1 LERVSIRLEAD
12 AMEASPRYRLP
23 VRDKSI
29 LGLPLLDALL
39 ASALFAIKLA
49 TLAAGVQPGP
59 AAMYAS
65 LPFWTLPFAF
75 RRRYPVAVA
84 AVVAVTGALEYV
96 AVGYHDS
103 VVALFA
109 WVFVAYNNGA
119 RIQSPRRLALAT
131 AISGAAGVSV
141 GIAHGPRTL
150 WNVVALLFLL
160 LAPLLAGL
168 WVRQLRLRAVML
180 EQLAQ
185 QLERERE
192 EQARSAVTEERARIA
207 RELHDEVAHAMSV
220 IAVQAD
226 AAEGALATDPAL
238 VERPLVAIR
247 ETARAALADMRRVL
261 GGLRSGEDAE
271 LTPGPGL
278 ERIGMLV
285 EQARA
290 DGLEVDLRIEGEPA
304 PLPQSLDLAAY
315 RVLQE
320 GLTNVRKHAGARQVE
335 IVVRYGPD
343 TVAVA
348 VVDDGD
354 GTGAGGGT
362 GRGLPGLRERVTLLG
377 GELVVGPRSG
387 GFALR
392 ATLPLA

>member
-1 LERVSIRLEAD
+1 
-12 AMEASPRYRLP
+12 M
-23 VRDKSI
+23 RDKTI
-29 LGLPLLDALL
+29 LGLPFFDVLL
-39 ASALFAIKLA
+39 ASVLFAIKLA
-49 TLAAGVQPGP
+49 TIAAGVQPGP
-59 AAMYAS
+59 AALYAS

-75 RRRYPVAVA
+75 RRRYPVTVA
-84 AVVAVTGALEYV
+84 ALVAATGAIEYV
-96 AVGYHDS
+96 TVGYHDS
-103 VVALFA
+103 VVSLFA

-119 RIQSPRRLALAT
+119 HIPRLRRLSIAMAM
-131 AISGAAGVSV
+131 SGAAGLSV

-150 WNVVALLFLL
+150 WNIVALVFLL
-160 LAPLLAGL
+160 VAPLLAGL

-192 EQARSAVTEERARIA
+192 ERARSAVAEERARIA

-271 LTPGPGL
+271 LAPGPGL
-278 ERIGMLV
+278 ERIGVLV
-285 EQARA
+285 QQARA

-320 GLTNVRKHAGARQVE
+320 DRKS
-335 IVVRYGPD
+335 VV
-343 TVAVA
+343 
-348 VVDDGD
+348 
-354 GTGAGGGT
+354 
-362 GRGLPGLRERVTLLG
+362 
-377 GELVVGPRSG
+377 
-387 GFALR
+387 
-392 ATLPLA
+392 